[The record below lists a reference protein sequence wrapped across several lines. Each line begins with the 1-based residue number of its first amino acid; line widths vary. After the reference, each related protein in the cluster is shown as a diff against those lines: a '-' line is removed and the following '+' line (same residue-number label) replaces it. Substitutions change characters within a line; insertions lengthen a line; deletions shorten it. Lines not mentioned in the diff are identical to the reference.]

1 MNRSILQQWRRWF
14 ANLYRYP
21 APVRILVFVLML
33 LLLWLPFALPIYWFV
48 PDQNLAGILALLVLY
63 SEFLWLV
70 GVWGRRVYRQPQLLW
85 QYGLEFSQR
94 SGLELLCGLGIGLFS
109 ILLLFGIEASLGWL
123 VWQAP
128 VMPLVRVFLEGLL
141 VAIGIGFAEELFF
154 RGWLLDELQRDYVP
168 SVALWGS
175 AIVFATVHLRLITLP
190 ALILLGVALVWAK
203 RACSELQ
210 IGRRRE
216 RLGLPIGLHAGLVW
230 GYYMLNVGQLV
241 RYTNRVP
248 AWVTG
253 LENNPLAGLLG
264 LILLSGL
271 TIGMWQFTCRQR
283 ATVRW

>member
-1 MNRSILQQWRRWF
+1 L
-14 ANLYRYP
+14 L
-21 APVRILVFVLML
+21 L
-33 LLLWLPFALPIYWFV
+33 LLLWLPFAVPIYRFIS
-48 PDQNLAGILALLVLY
+48 DQNLAGILALLILY

-70 GVWGRRVYRQPQLLW
+70 GVWGRRVYRQPRLLW
-85 QYGLEFSQR
+85 QYGVEFSQR
-94 SGLELLCGLGIGLFS
+94 TGLELLCGLGIGLFS

-168 SVALWGS
+168 SVALWAN
-175 AIVFATVHLRLITLP
+175 AIVFAVVHLRLITLP

-210 IGRRRE
+210 IGQRRE

-230 GYYMLNVGQLV
+230 GYYMINVGQLV
-241 RYTNRVP
+241 TYTNRVP
-248 AWVTG
+248 TWVTG
-253 LENNPLAGLLG
+253 LEKNPLAGLLG

-271 TIGMWQFTCRQR
+271 AIGMWQFARRQR